1 VSSLSELADFI
12 RERIPWG
19 LHPLKLAVALLVPV
33 IMLWLAE
40 RRLSALSAGIAEEDA
55 ARRKLPRIRRR

>member
-1 VSSLSELADFI
+1 VSSLAELVDFI

-33 IMLWLAE
+33 VMLWLAE